1 MRPVALSILI
11 PMLLASAPA
20 GAQLNPT
27 DMRSGCMSWSNVQGL
42 ISSPLFIVPSGSRF
56 VLTDVIV
63 SRVSATTPTLS
74 PSVDPIRLSINVGGT
89 TPVSR
94 WVGTDRLNPSD
105 PPLQLHWVSGI
116 VFEPNQVVEA
126 AASVFGGSAPFIT
139 VCWSGYLAPATTTSV
154 IPKPPASGDLALEA
168 APNPAHASTDLT
180 FTTTRKQRVTV
191 GVFAVDGRRVRT
203 LQRGVL
209 EAGEH
214 RLVWDGRDDNVQL
227 VASGLY
233 FAGLETDQGRTARRI
248 ARVR

>member
-1 MRPVALSILI
+1 MRPVAALSILI
-11 PMLLASAPA
+11 PLLLASAPA
-20 GAQLNPT
+20 GAQT
-27 DMRSGCMSWSNVQGL
+27 DPGMMRSGCVSYTDVQGL
-42 ISSPLFIVPSGSRF
+42 ISSPMFIVPSGFRF
-56 VLTDVIV
+56 VLTDV
-63 SRVSATTPTLS
+63 TLS
-74 PSVDPIRLSINVGGT
+74 RAAAGGLIGPSSEIIRLSINVGGT

-94 WVGTDRLNPSD
+94 WIATDHQNASD
-105 PPLQLHWVSGI
+105 PPLQLHWTTGI
-116 VFEPNQVVEA
+116 VFEPNTVVEDA
-126 AASVFGGSAPFIT
+126 VSVFGGTAPYVT

-154 IPKPPASGDLALEA
+154 IPKSPASGDLALEA
-168 APNPAHASTDLT
+168 APNPARASTDLT
-180 FTTTRKQRVTV
+180 FTTSRKQRVTV

-214 RLVWDGRDDNVQL
+214 RLVWDGRDDHGQL